1 MGLNQLDL
9 GCGLRFLDDRAG
21 DRSRI
26 QAREGQLLALPG
38 RKRLIR
44 FGSQE
49 PTFVGRPEGGGSTQ
63 SCPSSVKF
71 LATTRYPKHPRPFGA
86 SMEQERCTS
95 RLGGPLFR
103 LAAPARIRLR
113 APGKNRVPRGVGT
126 VGRFWENGVTGG
138 KWVAGDWTMSDSET
152 EAVVNSV

>member
-26 QAREGQLLALPG
+26 QEREGQLLALPG

-44 FGSQE
+44 FGGQE
-49 PTFVGRPEGGGSTQ
+49 PTFVGRPEGGGATQ

-71 LATTRYPKHPRPFGA
+71 LATIRYPKHPRPFGA

-95 RLGGPLFR
+95 RLGGTII
-103 LAAPARIRLR
+103 PARCSRSYTPEVTWEK
-113 APGKNRVPRGVGT
+113 PGPERCRHGWPLLGEWRYRRKVGS
-126 VGRFWENGVTGG
+126 RETGP
-138 KWVAGDWTMSDSET
+138 
-152 EAVVNSV
+152 